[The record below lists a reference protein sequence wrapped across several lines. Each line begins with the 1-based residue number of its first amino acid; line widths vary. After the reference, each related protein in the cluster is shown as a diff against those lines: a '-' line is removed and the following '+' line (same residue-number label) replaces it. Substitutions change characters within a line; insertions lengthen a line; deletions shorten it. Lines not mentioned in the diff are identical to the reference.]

1 MGAFVYKLQPVL
13 EQRLEREEE
22 ARQLQAAAQR
32 TLDEARRRH
41 AELEAERDRITARL
55 ADERAHFLDVPAGGQ
70 IQASVL
76 IERREKIDSLDDQRR
91 NAEAAVM
98 SQQMHVLD
106 CEDEVE
112 KAKQHLNECTREVK
126 VLEKH
131 REKQQ
136 LKFTRDQEA
145 REEALQEEIGNS
157 LYAQQRHNQ

>member
-1 MGAFVYKLQPVL
+1 MGTFVYKLQPVL
-13 EQRLEREEE
+13 EQRLEKEE
-22 ARQLQAAAQR
+22 AARELVAAAQR
-32 TLDEARRRH
+32 TLDDARRRQ
-41 AELEAERDRITARL
+41 AQLEAERDQIVAYL
-55 ADERAHFLDVPAGGQ
+55 ADARARFLDVPASGQ
-70 IQASVL
+70 IAASVL
-76 IERREKIDSLDDQRR
+76 LERRERIDALDDQRR

-112 KAKQHLNECTREVK
+112 KAKQHLTDCTREVK

-136 LKFTRDQEA
+136 LKFVRDQEA

-157 LYAQQRHNQ
+157 LYAQQRQNS

>member
-13 EQRLEREEE
+13 DQRIEKEDAARE
-22 ARQLQAAAQR
+22 LLAAAQR
-32 TLDEARRRH
+32 TLDEARRR
-41 AELEAERDRITARL
+41 EKKLETERDRIAAHL
-55 ADERAHFLDVPAGGQ
+55 ADARAHFLDVPAGGQ

-76 IERREKIDSLDDQRR
+76 IERRERIDSLDDQRR

-98 SQQMHVLD
+98 SQRMHVLD

-112 KAKQHLNECTREVK
+112 KSRQHLTDCTREGK
-126 VLEKH
+126 VMEKH

-136 LKFTRDQEA
+136 LKFVRDQEA

-157 LYAQQRHNQ
+157 LYAQQRQNS

>member
-1 MGAFVYKLQPVL
+1 MGTFVYKLQPVL
-13 EQRLEREEE
+13 DQRLEKEE
-22 ARQLQAAAQR
+22 AAREFLSAEQRKLEQAQARQR
-32 TLDEARRRH
+32 
-41 AELEAERDRITARL
+41 ELEAERDRITANL
-55 ADERAHFLDVPAGGQ
+55 ADARAHFLDVPAGGQ

-106 CEDEVE
+106 CQDDVE
-112 KAKQHLNECTREVK
+112 KARQLLNEATREVK

-136 LKFTRDQEA
+136 LKFVRDQEA

-157 LYAQQRHNQ
+157 LYAQQRQNS